1 MNLEDFISN
10 ACIESS
16 TGVRR
21 GDKKEE
27 TEGIREYILN
37 SKKIAIPNCNDE
49 KVAAVNE
56 VLSEL
61 NLPKADHLNIHT
73 DSCDVSRMPAI
84 TKALMALDMTD
95 TDLVIARGRMGV
107 PGSGSMLVIVD
118 HKGRLLSAA
127 LSPSHHLH
135 GKTVYEAVKDEM
147 RDALSRIGFSI
158 SGGG

>member
-1 MNLEDFISN
+1 MSLEDFITN

-27 TEGIREYILN
+27 TEGIMQYILN
-37 SKKIAIPNCNDE
+37 SKKIAIPNCNDQ

-56 VLSEL
+56 VLTEL
-61 NLPKADHLNIHT
+61 NLPKVEHLNIHT
-73 DSCDVSRMPAI
+73 DSCDVSRMPAV

-95 TDLVIARGRMGV
+95 ADLVIARGRLGV

-118 HKGRLLSAA
+118 RKGRLLSAS

-147 RDALSRIGFSI
+147 TDALSRIGFSI
-158 SGGG
+158 NSGG

>member
-73 DSCDVSRMPAI
+73 DSCDVSRMPAV

-95 TDLVIARGRMGV
+95 ADLVIARGRLGV

-118 HKGRLLSAA
+118 HKGRLLSAS

-135 GKTVYEAVKDEM
+135 GKTVYEAVKEEM
-147 RDALSRIGFSI
+147 KDALSRIGFDI